1 MNLSLS
7 LSFVGF
13 WSYCT
18 AHYPLILFFD
28 ILLLVKV
35 KWNTGRSCF
44 WRVLTQV
51 RVFSLSSG
59 ICFSDEHWLRS
70 TSLDTAAIEPNL
82 TLASPGWRH
91 PWSLYFWPVSLS
103 SPLHSFSY
111 LHCIVHLQPPSELPS
126 SPYCEGDGWG
136 SPCWCSDAG
145 CLLNPSTIIPGL
157 QTTISEGK
165 QE

>member
-7 LSFVGF
+7 LSFAGF

-82 TLASPGWRH
+82 ILASPGWRH
-91 PWSLYFWPVSLS
+91 LWSLYFWPVSLS
-103 SPLHSFSY
+103 SPLHSSLISTVLSTY
-111 LHCIVHLQPPSELPS
+111 NLPQNFHQIRTAK
-126 SPYCEGDGWG
+126 EM
-136 SPCWCSDAG
+136 AG
-145 CLLNPSTIIPGL
+145 VALAGALTLAVS
-157 QTTISEGK
+157 
-165 QE
+165 